1 MFTPVLGKFKGLVRT
16 RMKKLVVDVEEAV
29 GEDSVECRL
38 AEFENLFE
46 KEVDSWFGAD
56 IACCSSCCD
65 EFLKRWPK
73 ASVYRAREF
82 ERNSMDLLSFYTGS
96 RVHEHF
102 TVDEYN
108 RLVRNILCPRCDTPL
123 SDRFWPY
130 CLPYLGSDKFEAII
144 EELGQIAQSTPYLL
158 MQHDL
163 CQLTFS
169 ALSRLK
175 ALSKEAALPTMLFRA
190 RATTKPVA
198 SEVTEFGFPP
208 AYVVGQGRYN
218 HAGIPVLYLGST
230 RETCIAELDRKSVV

>member
-1 MFTPVLGKFKGLVRT
+1 
-16 RMKKLVVDVEEAV
+16 
-29 GEDSVECRL
+29 
-38 AEFENLFE
+38 
-46 KEVDSWFGAD
+46 
-56 IACCSSCCD
+56 
-65 EFLKRWPK
+65 
-73 ASVYRAREF
+73 
-82 ERNSMDLLSFYTGS
+82 
-96 RVHEHF
+96 
-102 TVDEYN
+102 
-108 RLVRNILCPRCDTPL
+108 
-123 SDRFWPY
+123 
-130 CLPYLGSDKFEAII
+130 LGSDKFEAII

-230 RETCIAELDRKSVV
+230 RETCIAELRDASCKIAGFRMDATLHLLDLTAEYSDAGEDGELLNTLVFSALLSAKSKDDGASRPEYVFTRFLADCAKAVGFQAIKYPSTRPTERACTRPSSGPRYERLGVKH